1 MLSLFKRKPKTPVT
15 AEPVEPDQY
24 TPDRCIETPDQCIE
38 EEQAE
43 PVRRM
48 KQQNI
53 KASEDCCAIF
63 AALAEAEGISK
74 AQLFEDMV
82 AERYET
88 LRRRG
93 IDVAT
98 LEQ

>member
-1 MLSLFKRKPKTPVT
+1 MLSLFKRKRKVAVQDGPVEQVESV
-15 AEPVEPDQY
+15 EPVEY
-24 TPDRCIETPDQCIE
+24 LE
-38 EEQAE
+38 AE
-43 PVRRM
+43 PAEAMRRM

-63 AALAEAEGISK
+63 AALAEAEDMSK

-98 LEQ
+98 LKH

>member
-1 MLSLFKRKPKTPVT
+1 MLSLFKRKRKVAVQDGAVEQVESDEPDEYLE
-15 AEPVEPDQY
+15 AEP
-24 TPDRCIETPDQCIE
+24 
-38 EEQAE
+38 AE
-43 PVRRM
+43 ARRRM

-63 AALAEAEGISK
+63 AALAEAEDMSK

-98 LEQ
+98 LNH

>member
-1 MLSLFKRKPKTPVT
+1 MLSLFKRKRKVAVQDRPVEQVESV
-15 AEPVEPDQY
+15 EPVEY
-24 TPDRCIETPDQCIE
+24 LE
-38 EEQAE
+38 AE
-43 PVRRM
+43 PAEAVQRM

-63 AALAEAEGISK
+63 AALAKAERLSK

-98 LEQ
+98 LNH

>member
-1 MLSLFKRKPKTPVT
+1 MLSLFKRKPKTPVET
-15 AEPVEPDQY
+15 EPVEAEPH
-24 TPDRCIETPDQCIE
+24 TPGPYIEAEPAETP
-38 EEQAE
+38 
-43 PVRRM
+43 RRM

-74 AQLFEDMV
+74 AVLFEDMV
-82 AERYET
+82 AERYEA

-93 IDVAT
+93 IDVAN
-98 LEQ
+98 LNH

>member
-1 MLSLFKRKPKTPVT
+1 MSRSSQYEPDEYLE
-15 AEPVEPDQY
+15 AEP
-24 TPDRCIETPDQCIE
+24 
-38 EEQAE
+38 AE
-43 PVRRM
+43 AVRRM

-63 AALAEAEGISK
+63 AALAEAEDMSK

-98 LEQ
+98 LKH

>member
-1 MLSLFKRKPKTPVT
+1 MLSLFKRKPKTPVE
-15 AEPVEPDQY
+15 AEPVEPNQY
-24 TPDRCIETPDQCIE
+24 TPDPYMEAEPE
-38 EEQAE
+38 E

-53 KASEDCCAIF
+53 KVSEDCCAIF
-63 AALAEAEGISK
+63 AALAEAEDMSK
-74 AQLFEDMV
+74 AELFEDMV

-98 LEQ
+98 LNH

>member
-1 MLSLFKRKPKTPVT
+1 MLSLFKRKPKTPVE

-24 TPDRCIETPDQCIE
+24 TPDQYIEAEP
-38 EEQAE
+38 AE

-63 AALAEAEGISK
+63 AALAEAEDMSK

-98 LEQ
+98 LKH

>member
-1 MLSLFKRKPKTPVT
+1 MLSLFKRKQKPAVN
-15 AEPVEPDQY
+15 AEPVEPDQ
-24 TPDRCIETPDQCIE
+24 CIE
-38 EEQAE
+38 AE
-43 PVRRM
+43 PAEAVRRM

-63 AALAEAEGISK
+63 AALAEAEEMSK

-93 IDVAT
+93 IDVAI
-98 LEQ
+98 LKH

>member
-1 MLSLFKRKPKTPVT
+1 MLSLFKRKPKTPVE
-15 AEPVEPDQY
+15 AEPVAPEQC
-24 TPDRCIETPDQCIE
+24 TPDPYIE
-38 EEQAE
+38 AE
-43 PVRRM
+43 PAEAVQRM

-63 AALAEAEGISK
+63 AALAKAERLSK

-88 LRRRG
+88 LRQRG

-98 LEQ
+98 LNH